1 MVADTTPLPAPA
13 PEQEPAPAEIP
24 LSDPLQ
30 VFGALGGPNPAT
42 LITVDHLARAYALFL
57 EAYPDEA
64 GNAKIRDAARRAH
77 ELTADRARWSI
88 QEGGTVQLVGSAGDT
103 YRVSDDLCTGPPWYN
118 RRARQST
125 DICKGSIRAGSSMCY
140 HTIARELLRLAQ
152 ALYTREQGQVEQEPQ
167 VETSIAGDTLLA
179 MFGFFKIVSRDSGE
193 LLFQLGESQIVL
205 MDGAHFISV
214 PAETAGQTSLLI
226 PPASFASLWPE
237 IRQHARDAARVQIRV
252 GRDQIEFRGG
262 PLHVSAPVA
271 LA

>member
-1 MVADTTPLPAPA
+1 MVADTTHAPG
-13 PEQEPAPAEIP
+13 PEQETTPAEIP

-30 VFGALGGPNPAT
+30 VFGALGGPNPT
-42 LITVDHLARAYALFL
+42 TPITVDYLDRAYALFL

-64 GNAKIRDAARRAH
+64 GNDRIRDAARRAH

-88 QEGGTVQLVGSAGDT
+88 QEDGTVQLVGSAGDT
-103 YRVSDDLCTGPPWYN
+103 YRVSDDICKGPSWYN
-118 RRARQST
+118 RRSRQTT

-152 ALYTREQGQVEQEPQ
+152 ALYVSEQDQDDAEAR
-167 VETSIAGDTLLA
+167 VETTIAGDTLLA
-179 MFGFFKIVSRDSGE
+179 MFGFFKIVSQDAGE

-205 MDGAHFISV
+205 MDGAHLVSI

-237 IRQHARDAARVQIRV
+237 IRQHAKDAERVQIRV
-252 GRDQIEFRGG
+252 GPDQIEFRGG
-262 PLHVSAPVA
+262 PLHVSAPIA